1 MERIIGID
9 LGTNSIGWAIR
20 EVDNELENQI
30 VDKGV
35 LTFDKGVAMK
45 EGREFP
51 LVQKRTESRGKRR
64 NYQAEKYRK
73 WELLECLIDNQM
85 CPLTKEQLNEWRHYK
100 KGIGRKYPQRKEFI
114 DWLRFDF
121 DGDGKPDFEQY
132 GLSKHDNCY
141 AFRWLAVSDNDE
153 HQRYFKENKQ
163 LLGRIFY
170 QLVQRRGFFNNG
182 DAEETKMIEEGRP
195 KKDSTGKVVKGEIE
209 VVGIKVIDQLIK
221 EHYKTLGAALY
232 WGQKNNELE
241 AINHNRIRNRFT
253 YRHYFEN
260 EINVIFK
267 NLSFDIESDFCQT
280 IRKAITWQRP
290 LRSQKGL
297 VGYCTLDRPLKSK
310 SGVYYKSGKKRI
322 PLSHPLYEE
331 FRTWVDINN
340 LKIEPPIGVDK
351 LTFLETVVFPMFNR
365 ATDLTY
371 KGKEDKKTGKQT
383 EKGIKDR
390 IIDVGGTILSKFDME
405 LDEENEGKKYKANVL
420 LNKIEKIFG
429 DNWKTLLRWDETLA
443 GLDAQKK
450 SGNYL
455 RAEDIWHLIF
465 DTTITKQ
472 QTIDLGGKLIPVL
485 KKHFPEIDFDAKDF
499 DSIKLNNGYAS
510 LSSATIKTILPY
522 LKKGMLYSH
531 AVFVANLE
539 NVFGNKLDDITIE
552 NIRNEY
558 EDVLAKH
565 KADKEIYSIVNG
577 LISDRMNER
586 DRMNMG
592 GNYDLDD
599 LDLKDIDDKI
609 KDNLKTKIWNKK
621 TTDQKQQFINDVSFL
636 YQNYLRQPMGLDK
649 GKQFLKLYRIEEKI
663 IDLLKTKYNISGER
677 INKYL
682 WHPSEQE
689 VYSPAN
695 IKADKDGVV
704 YTDERGNEILFLG
717 DPNPISRGF
726 KNPMAMK
733 TLQYLKKL
741 LNYLLQE
748 NKINDQ
754 TKIVVEIAREL
765 NDTNTRKAIKRYQ
778 SDRATLRD
786 GYKKLVTEYFNQAG
800 DTNKNISPEMIDRY
814 ELWEEQNK
822 RCMYCTHPI
831 ESTDV
836 MNGTAQIEHTIPE
849 GQSQCSELF
858 NLTIAHQSCN
868 ATKAKRFPTQ
878 WKDNYELILHNIKFM
893 YAKYMGFKDKHEA
906 TYAGAK
912 KAATK
917 ESKDKQVQDRHYY
930 KMYLTYW
937 KKKYETFTIEEVTNQ
952 FRRQQLT
959 DTQII
964 TKYALPYLK
973 TVFKKVEPQKGL
985 ITADFRKIYKI
996 QERFEGKERTKHS
1009 HHAIDAAVLTLIPP
1023 ASIRDFIRKEYYTAK
1038 EKNLPYHNKP
1048 KNWDNF
1054 HQQYIISIENEVL
1067 NNYQAQH
1074 RTLTSTVKYQR
1085 AKGTKI
1091 PLVVNK
1097 KTIYKTDKECNI
1109 LYKKDEKGQL
1119 IFKRNHLGELLKD
1132 GQENNIPIALKEFKK
1147 AQGDTIRGQLHADSF
1162 YAAIKQPKYE
1172 FKNDKFIPLND
1183 GNGNFI
1189 FQQNEKRGDDIFISK
1204 KISITD
1210 LNTYEDLAIIIDPN
1224 LRHYLQ
1230 KMLASKDFAKEI
1242 LQPIWAFG
1250 KKEDRNGNPINP
1262 LRHIRCKVK
1271 GGGGGFVTNPAII
1284 RLRKEFLSHKP
1295 YKNQYYA
1302 QNGETVVCALYQALI
1317 EDKIFREMKTYS
1329 ILDISSN
1336 QGIKNINEAVPVNF
1350 EKTIKKVAHLI
1361 PLLAALQS
1369 GQKVFFYQNEMEE
1382 LKTINEMDLGKR
1394 LYLIVKFEDGKISFK
1409 HHINSMK
1416 EDDITKEMKRLNLPV
1431 TGASGIDF
1439 NSPIPKLR
1447 LSQGSLNIAIEH
1459 KHFDIKPDGQII
1471 WKF

>member
-1 MERIIGID
+1 MEKIIGID

-20 EVDNELENQI
+20 VVDNELENQI

-35 LTFDKGVAMK
+35 LTFDKGVAEDKSGEHPM
-45 EGREFP
+45 
-51 LVQKRTESRGKRR
+51 VQKRTEARGKRR

-73 WELLECLIDNQM
+73 WELLECLIKSEM
-85 CPLTKEQLNEWRHYK
+85 CPLTLDELNEWRHYK
-100 KGIGRKYPQRKEFI
+100 KGVGRKYPQRKKFI

-121 DGDGKPDFEQY
+121 NGDGKPDFEQY
-132 GLSKHDNCY
+132 GLSKYDNCY
-141 AFRWLAVSDNDE
+141 AFRWLAVSENDE
-153 HQRYFKENKQ
+153 HKKHFKENKQ

-170 QLVQRRGFFNNG
+170 QLVQRRGFFNSG
-182 DAEETKMIEEGRP
+182 DAEETKLIEEGR
-195 KKDSTGKVVKGEIE
+195 KNAQTKTIE

-221 EHYKTLGAALY
+221 EQYKTLGATLY

-260 EINVIFK
+260 EIDAIFE
-267 NLSFDIESDFCQT
+267 NLGFDLQSEFCQT
-280 IRKAITWQRP
+280 IKKAITWQRP

-310 SGVYYKSGKKRI
+310 SGIYYKAGKKRI

-340 LKIEPPIGVDK
+340 LKIEPPQGIEK
-351 LTFLETVVFPMFNR
+351 TIFLEDVIFPMFNK
-365 ATDLTY
+365 ATDFY
-371 KGKEDKKTGKQT
+371 YSNKEDKKGNKT
-383 EKGIKDR
+383 KGLKTKIEEA
-390 IIDVGGTILSKFDME
+390 GGTILSKFDME

-420 LNKIEKIFG
+420 LNKIEKIIG
-429 DNWKTLLRWDETLA
+429 EGWRKLLRWDETLE
-443 GLDAQKK
+443 GKEK

-455 RAEDIWHLIF
+455 RVEDLWHLKF
-465 DTTITKQ
+465 DATITKQ
-472 QTIDLGGKLIPVL
+472 QTADLGDRLIPIL
-485 KKHFPEIDFDAKDF
+485 QKHFPDIIFDPKDF
-499 DSIKLNNGYAS
+499 DSIRLNNGYAS
-510 LSSATIKTILPY
+510 LSAATIKTILPY

-531 AVFVANLE
+531 AVFVANLKSI
-539 NVFGNKLDDITIE
+539 FGKKLDEATIE
-552 NIRNEY
+552 QLRYEY
-558 EDVLAKH
+558 AGILENH
-565 KADKEIYSIVNG
+565 KADKEIYGIVNG

-592 GNYDLDD
+592 EGYLLDD
-599 LDLKDIDDKI
+599 LDLKDINDKI
-609 KDNLKTKIWNKK
+609 KDNFKSKNWDKKTKE
-621 TTDQKQQFINDVSFL
+621 QQTQFVDDVTIL
-636 YQNYLRQPMGLDK
+636 YQSYLRQPMGMDK
-649 GKQFLKLYRIEEKI
+649 GKQFFKLYRIEEKI
-663 IDLLKTKYNISGER
+663 IGLLKDKYSISEER

-695 IKADKDGVV
+695 IKADKDGVI
-704 YTDERGNEILFLG
+704 YIDERGKEILFLG

-748 NKINDQ
+748 KKINVH

-786 GYKKLVTEYFNQAG
+786 DYKKLVTEYFNQNG
-800 DTNKNISPEMIDRY
+800 NTNKSISSEMIDRY

-822 RCMYCTHPI
+822 RCMYCNHPI
-831 ESTDV
+831 ECTDV

-858 NLTIAHQSCN
+858 NLTIAHPACN
-868 ATKAKRFPTQ
+868 AKKAKRFPTQ

-912 KAATK
+912 KAVTK
-917 ESKDKQVQDRHYY
+917 DGKDKQVQDRHYY
-930 KMYLTYW
+930 KMHLTYW

-973 TVFKKVEPQKGL
+973 TVFKKVEPQKGI

-1023 ASIRDFIRKEYYTAK
+1023 ASIRDFIRKEYYAAK
-1038 EKNLPYHNKP
+1038 EKNLNYHSKP
-1048 KNWDNF
+1048 RNWDNF
-1054 HQQYIISIENEVL
+1054 NQQYILGIENEVL

-1074 RTLTSTVKYQR
+1074 RTLTTTVKYQR
-1085 AKGTKI
+1085 ARGNKT
-1091 PLVVNK
+1091 PLIVNK
-1097 KTIYKTDKECNI
+1097 KTIYQTDKEGNI
-1109 LYKKDEKGQL
+1109 LYKKDEKGEL
-1119 IFKRNHLGELLKD
+1119 IFKRNHLGELIKD
-1132 GQENNIPIALKEFKK
+1132 EQGNNIPIALKQFKK

-1162 YAAIKQPKYE
+1162 YAAIKQPEYE
-1172 FKNDKFIPLND
+1172 FKNDKFIPVND

-1204 KISITD
+1204 KIFITD

-1230 KMLASKDFAKEI
+1230 KTLANQDFAKEI
-1242 LQPIWAFG
+1242 LKPIWAFG
-1250 KKEDRNGNPINP
+1250 KKEDKNGNSINP

-1271 GGGGGFVTNPAII
+1271 GGGGGFVANPATI
-1284 RLRKEFLSHKP
+1284 RLRKAFLSNKP

-1302 QNGETVVCALYQALI
+1302 QNGETVVCALYQAVI
-1317 EDKIFREMKTYS
+1317 EDKIIRELQTYS
-1329 ILDISSN
+1329 ILDISGN
-1336 QGIKNINEAVPVNF
+1336 KGITSINEAVPVNF
-1350 EKTIKKVAHLI
+1350 EKTIKKATHLI

-1369 GQKVFFYQNEMEE
+1369 GQKVFFYQNEIKE
-1382 LKTINEMDLGKR
+1382 LKTIDETNLGKR
-1394 LYLIVKFEDGKISFK
+1394 LYVIVKFEDGKISFK

-1416 EDDITKEMKRLNLPV
+1416 EDDIAKEMKRLNLPA
-1431 TGASGIDF
+1431 TGASALDF

-1447 LSQGSLNIAIEH
+1447 LSQGSLNMAIEH

>member
-1 MERIIGID
+1 MDKIIGID

-20 EVDNELENQI
+20 EVNNELENQI

-35 LTFDKGVAMK
+35 LTFEKGVAIK
-45 EGREFP
+45 EGKEVP
-51 LVQKRTESRGKRR
+51 MVQKRTQSRGKRR

-73 WELLECLIDNQM
+73 WELLECLINANM
-85 CPLTKEQLNEWRHYK
+85 CPLRIDELNEWRYYK
-100 KGIGRKYPQRKEFI
+100 KGVGRKYPQRKEFI
-114 DWLRFDF
+114 YWLRFDF
-121 DGDGKPDFEQY
+121 NGDGKPDFEQY
-132 GLSKHDNCY
+132 DLSKHDNCY
-141 AFRWLAVSDNDE
+141 AFRWLAISDKEE
-153 HQRYFKENKQ
+153 HKKYFKENKQ
-163 LLGRIFY
+163 LLGRVFY
-170 QLVQRRGFFNNG
+170 QLVQRRGFFNSG
-182 DAEETKMIEEGRP
+182 DAEETKLIEEGR
-195 KKDSTGKVVKGEIE
+195 KNQQTKTIE

-221 EHYKTLGAALY
+221 EQYDTLGAALY

-260 EINVIFK
+260 EIDAIFE
-267 NLSFDIESDFCQT
+267 NLGFDLQSDFCQT
-280 IRKAITWQRP
+280 IKKAITWQRP

-310 SGVYYKSGKKRI
+310 TGIYYKSGKKRI

-340 LKIEPPIGVDK
+340 LKIEPPKGIEK
-351 LTFLETVVFPMFNR
+351 TTFLKTLVFPMFNK
-365 ATDLTY
+365 ATDFYYST
-371 KGKEDKKTGKQT
+371 KEDKKGNKT
-383 EKGIKDR
+383 KGLKIK
-390 IIDVGGTILSKFDME
+390 IEEAGGTILSKFDMD
-405 LDEENEGKKYKANVL
+405 LDEENEGKKYKANIL

-429 DNWKTLLRWDETLA
+429 EGWKELLRWEETLA
-443 GLDAQKK
+443 GKEK

-455 RAEDIWHLIF
+455 RVEDLWHLIF
-465 DTTITKQ
+465 DATITKQ
-472 QTIDLGGKLIPVL
+472 QTTDLGARLIPIL
-485 KKHFPEIDFDAKDF
+485 QKHFPNINFDTKDF
-499 DSIKLNNGYAS
+499 DNIRLNKGYAS
-510 LSSATIKTILPY
+510 LSAATIKTILPY
-522 LKKGMLYSH
+522 LIKGMLYSH
-531 AVFVANLE
+531 AVFIANLE
-539 NVFGNKLDDITIE
+539 RVFGKNLDEVTIE
-552 NIRNEY
+552 QLRNKYAGILE
-558 EDVLAKH
+558 KH
-565 KADKEIYSIVNG
+565 KADKEIYSIING

-592 GNYDLDD
+592 EDYLLDE
-599 LDLKDIDDKI
+599 LDLKDINDKI
-609 KDNLKTKIWNKK
+609 KENFKSNFWNRKNK
-621 TTDQKQQFINDVSFL
+621 HQQTQFIDEVAIL
-636 YQNYLRQPMGLDK
+636 YQKYLRQPMGMEK
-649 GKQFLKLYRIEEKI
+649 GKQFFKLYRIEETI
-663 IDLLKTKYNISGER
+663 IGLLKNNYNISEER

-704 YTDERGNEILFLG
+704 YTNERGNEILFLG

-748 NKINDQ
+748 NKINAH

-786 GYKKLVTEYFNQAG
+786 GHRKSVAEYFNQRG
-800 DTNKNISPEMIDRY
+800 DTNKNISSEMVDRY
-814 ELWEEQNK
+814 ELWVEQNEK
-822 RCMYCTHPI
+822 CMYCNHPI
-831 ESTDV
+831 GCADV

-858 NLTIAHQSCN
+858 NLTIAHPGCN
-868 ATKAKRFPTQ
+868 ATKAKRLPAQ
-878 WKDNYELILHNIKFM
+878 WKDNYELILNNIKSM
-893 YAKYMGFKDKHEA
+893 YAKYMSLKEKHEA

-917 ESKDKQVQDRHYY
+917 EVKDKQVQDRHYY
-930 KMYLTYW
+930 KMHFTYW

-973 TVFKKVEPQKGL
+973 TVFKKVEPQKGI

-1023 ASIRDFIRKEYYTAK
+1023 ASIRDFIRKEYYAAK

-1048 KNWDNF
+1048 RNWENF
-1054 HQQYIISIENEVL
+1054 HQQHILDMEDQVL

-1074 RTLTSTVKYQR
+1074 RTLTTTVKYQR
-1085 AKGTKI
+1085 ARGNKI
-1091 PLVVNK
+1091 PLIVNK
-1097 KTIYKTDKECNI
+1097 KTIYQTDKQGNI
-1109 LYKKDEKGQL
+1109 LYKKDEKDQL
-1119 IFKRNHLGELLKD
+1119 IFKKNHFGELLKD
-1132 GQENNIPIALKEFKK
+1132 EQGNNIPIALKEFKK

-1162 YAAIKQPKYE
+1162 YAAIKQPEYE
-1172 FKNDKFIPLND
+1172 FKNDKFIPLHD

-1189 FQQNEKRGDDIFISK
+1189 FQQNKKRGDDIFISK
-1204 KISITD
+1204 KIFIAD
-1210 LNTYEDLAIIIDPN
+1210 IKTYENLAIIIDPN

-1230 KMLASKDFAKEI
+1230 KTLANKDFAKEI

-1271 GGGGGFVTNPAII
+1271 GGGGGYVTNPATI
-1284 RLRKEFLSHKP
+1284 RIRKEFLSTKH

-1302 QNGETVVCALYQALI
+1302 QNGEIVVCGLYQDVI
-1317 EDKIFREMKTYS
+1317 EEKVVRELKTYS
-1329 ILDISSN
+1329 ILDISS
-1336 QGIKNINEAVPVNF
+1336 IKDISSINDAVPVNF
-1350 EKTIKKVAHLI
+1350 EKTIKNVIHLI
-1361 PLLAALQS
+1361 PLLAVLQA
-1369 GQKVFFYQNEMEE
+1369 GQKVFFYQNEMNE
-1382 LKTINEMDLGKR
+1382 LKTMDEIDLGKR
-1394 LYLIVKFEDGKISFK
+1394 LYLIVKFEDGNIFFK
-1409 HHINSMK
+1409 HHLNSMK
-1416 EDDITKEMKRLNLPV
+1416 EEDLAKEMKRLNLP
-1431 TGASGIDF
+1431 TSGASVFDF

-1447 LSQGSLNIAIEH
+1447 LSQGSLNIAIEQ
-1459 KHFDIKPDGQII
+1459 KHFEVMLDGVIK
-1471 WKF
+1471 WR